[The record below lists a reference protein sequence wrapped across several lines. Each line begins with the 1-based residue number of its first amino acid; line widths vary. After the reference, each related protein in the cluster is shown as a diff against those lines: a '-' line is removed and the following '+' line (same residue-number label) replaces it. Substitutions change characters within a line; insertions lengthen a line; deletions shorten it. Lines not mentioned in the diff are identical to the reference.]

1 MDYAMPSAGDMPS
14 FVSSYHP
21 APATTNPLGVNGC
34 GEVGCANAMVAVPHA
49 IIDAISSR

>member
-21 APATTNPLGVNGC
+21 APATTNPVGVN
-34 GEVGCANAMVAVPHA
+34 GCANAMVAVPNT
-49 IIDAISSR
+49 IIDATSTRQ